1 MKSGGQW
8 KNRRERQQSINGEG
22 DLKKKK
28 KRGKDFRW
36 NSGSSPCWL
45 CDLSQVTIPLCV
57 QVSLTFTW
65 H

>member
-28 KRGKDFRW
+28 KEEKISDGILVLPLAGCVISVKLLYL
-36 NSGSSPCWL
+36 SVSKSP
-45 CDLSQVTIPLCV
+45 
-57 QVSLTFTW
+57 
-65 H
+65 

>member
-28 KRGKDFRW
+28 KKKEEKISDGILVLPLAGCVISVKLLYL
-36 NSGSSPCWL
+36 SVSKSP
-45 CDLSQVTIPLCV
+45 
-57 QVSLTFTW
+57 
-65 H
+65 